1 MVGEIDVVVRG
12 VGVQYSG
19 TPHMSF
25 NHQGRFV
32 QTTKPCL
39 STLSLKLN
47 TRTGGHAIPPD
58 LHRTRNANSSLKD
71 GSCKYHSFLQVTKD
85 IFIHR
90 LIMSLTR
97 RRSGHRVR
105 WKSWVHIAMMSYSS
119 YRSIM
124 NSETTT
130 CHDIMRGAL
139 DYTPGGIHACTPWP
153 TVRQVRQMHE
163 MPRMN
168 KW

>member
-1 MVGEIDVVVRG
+1 VCNPIPLLSRTVMVGKYNWDTTTGVPWWVRLTSWSEDG
-12 VGVQYSG
+12 SCKYHSFSG

-47 TRTGGHAIPPD
+47 TQTGGHAIPPD

-90 LIMSLTR
+90 LIRSLTR
-97 RRSGHRVR
+97 RRSGHRV
-105 WKSWVHIAMMSYSS
+105 K
-119 YRSIM
+119 
-124 NSETTT
+124 
-130 CHDIMRGAL
+130 
-139 DYTPGGIHACTPWP
+139 
-153 TVRQVRQMHE
+153 
-163 MPRMN
+163 
-168 KW
+168 